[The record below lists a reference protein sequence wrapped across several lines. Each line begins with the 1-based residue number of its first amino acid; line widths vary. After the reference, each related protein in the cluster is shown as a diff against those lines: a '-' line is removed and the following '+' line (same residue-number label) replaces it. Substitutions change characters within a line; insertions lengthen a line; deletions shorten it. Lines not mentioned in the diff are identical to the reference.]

1 MFHINKE
8 ENVMNKV
15 IAVKSFTLD
24 RVSDIKANPQKYIG
38 LINRTKA
45 CVDLICTTS
54 IGIIKIMAN

>member
-1 MFHINKE
+1 
-8 ENVMNKV
+8 MNKV

-24 RVSDIKANPQKYIG
+24 RVSDIKVNPQKYIG